1 MHEDGSGA
9 MNFACA
15 AFQIILSSDGMN
27 DARETVN
34 VLRFRGLAGTRSV
47 LLKSYATS
55 NDGKV
60 SSLGLLEGVLGLQPR
75 KNLFPCLWRH

>member
-1 MHEDGSGA
+1 MGRISWARPQFGRSRRAPFPIFLSFRMHEDGSGA

-34 VLRFRGLAGTRSV
+34 VLPFRALVRAVR
-47 LLKSYATS
+47 
-55 NDGKV
+55 
-60 SSLGLLEGVLGLQPR
+60 
-75 KNLFPCLWRH
+75 